1 MATEIIERK
10 VYYIVKINF
19 HHNWESKI
27 VNLPGLNANLSEF
40 FFFFFVQNW
49 FCRRIFIKRVETQK
63 DKSLQENV
71 VI

>member
-10 VYYIVKINF
+10 VYYSVKINF

-40 FFFFFVQNW
+40 FFFLSKIGFAEGFLSSEW
-49 FCRRIFIKRVETQK
+49 KLRKIKVYK
-63 DKSLQENV
+63 KMW
-71 VI
+71 